1 MTDETRPKRTLT
13 DDDVKV
19 ERVRTTRTSG
29 AIKGT
34 QPAHPDDPDRR
45 APAPANDHDA

>member
-19 ERVRTTRTSG
+19 ERVRTTRAS
-29 AIKGT
+29 APIKGG

-45 APAPANDHDA
+45 GARPATDHDA